1 MAKSGSSYPAGT
13 TIAVRQLQIRL
24 TPEQHRILDFLFDRS
39 RALYNQA
46 LYATRRSFIQTGFT
60 RRQGRLKPS

>member
-1 MAKSGSSYPAGT
+1 MAKSGVSIPLGS

-24 TPEQHRILDFLFDRS
+24 TPEQRRVLDFLFDRS

-46 LYATRRSFIQTGFT
+46 LYATRKTGCVALI
-60 RRQGRLKPS
+60 GLG

>member
-1 MAKSGSSYPAGT
+1 MAKSGVKIPAGS

-24 TPEQHRILDFLFDRS
+24 TPEQHHILEFLLQRS

-46 LYATRRSFIQTGFT
+46 LYITQKHDG
-60 RRQGRLKPS
+60 LNLY